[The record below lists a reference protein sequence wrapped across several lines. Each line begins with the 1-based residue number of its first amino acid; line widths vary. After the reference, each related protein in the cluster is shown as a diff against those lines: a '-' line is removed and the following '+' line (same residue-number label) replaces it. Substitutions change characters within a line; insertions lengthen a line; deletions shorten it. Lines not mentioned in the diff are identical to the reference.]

1 VRIWEGRLKY
11 EKGIKK
17 KYRDSVE
24 LACSTIV
31 AKGNDHHREVMNEI
45 LASRMLVR
53 VGPVSEVQ
61 ASGRTGLISSI
72 ATNARLLTERLSLQD
87 ALAEIYIAIAEETI
101 DTGGQRGCEGTF
113 VHEGQHAYDF
123 ADALSSYSNRDV
135 NPIGVLDPTLY
146 ELEWNAHKAAGDY
159 MICRG
164 EQDFLDEGIG
174 LMILGLGNDGK
185 CFVNDDGIR
194 QRLRESYSLALDAD
208 QGPTASRM
216 MGIVV

>member
-1 VRIWEGRLKY
+1 MKF

-17 KYRDSVE
+17 KYRDSIE
-24 LACSTIV
+24 LAFNEIV
-31 AKGNDHHREVMNEI
+31 ETGNEQHKRVMNTI
-45 LASRMLVR
+45 LASHMLVR

-72 ATNARLLTERLSLQD
+72 GTNARLLRERLSLKD
-87 ALAEIYIAIAEETI
+87 SLGEIYISIAEETI

-123 ADALSSYSNRDV
+123 ATALASFSNRDM
-135 NPIGVLDPTLY
+135 NPLDIFDPTLY
-146 ELEWNAHKAAGDY
+146 ELEWNAHKSAGDY
-159 MICRG
+159 MVCRG
-164 EQDFLDEGIG
+164 IQDYLDEGLQ
-174 LMILGLGNDGK
+174 LMILDLGQDGK

-208 QGPTASRM
+208 QGPSASRM